1 MKKLLSENRLK
12 LGSFFAV
19 LGDIFLGLAGGV
31 SLFSPD
37 TSTTAGIML
46 MMGGILGVLGHGAVF
61 LWGKGAKSD
70 KAVRAPNHLH
80 TPLLLKPVFPWRY
93 PLDFGFA
100 VWIVGGA
107 LYFFAGVYS
116 DNPGLIALG
125 SFTMPAACIGWLWPQ
140 KRTLFGLHTM
150 QVIAILYACS
160 SVSGFIGAFIAKDVI
175 LLIAMLCFSACNVIF
190 FTVRKE
196 NQSLHT
202 QSHEA

>member
-19 LGDIFLGLAGGV
+19 SGDIFLGLAGGV

-46 MMGGILGVLGHGAVF
+46 LMGGILGVFGHGAVF

-70 KAVRAPNHLH
+70 KVVHTAEKLH
-80 TPLLLKPVFPWRY
+80 TSLLLKPFFPWRY

-107 LYFFAGVYS
+107 LYFLAGVYS
-116 DNPGLIALG
+116 NNPGLIALG
-125 SFTMPAACIGWLWPQ
+125 SFTTPAACIGWLWPQ
-140 KRTLFGLHTM
+140 KKTLFGLHTM
-150 QVIAILYACS
+150 QIIAILYACS
-160 SVSGFIGAFIAKDVI
+160 SVSGFIGAVIAKDPI
-175 LLIAMLCFSACNVIF
+175 LFIAMMCFTACNVIF

-202 QSHEA
+202 QLHEV